1 MNLTSQTIYH
11 VPDVKATLTSIT
23 LSGFDRNNQTKQY
36 VLSDRSVAFVGSP
49 GCGKTTQIF
58 KVLNQLTRNPEGV
71 TVVLDIKREY
81 VKDCK
86 TGDAVLSLY
95 DIEGIPAGCQAR
107 WSLMREAYLDSRPEV
122 VLKEI
127 AGMVYRNA
135 IEHSENKA
143 FPEAAMLLFY
153 ALLLHIF
160 RNSHGQLPSNK
171 ELIKRILAI
180 KQEEFMETI
189 TRDQELA
196 PVRAFLPDKP
206 NVTSFGVMMEK
217 QAVLLETFLLD
228 SNFCHDDSNF
238 SIREFIHEGKGQTLY
253 LVFDTESRK
262 SSQTIVRLL
271 LDIAMKEALS
281 GENIT
286 DTDRTRYN
294 FVLDEY
300 AYLPS
305 GLEYLEMA
313 KDVGRSKGIRIYAGF
328 QNFSQLKKLYDGK
341 VESAMNDIAGYG
353 DIVVFKPHDQAT
365 REMVLSRAGTE
376 LAEVT
381 SIDLLCNVH
390 TECREM
396 PVVPPEDLNALD
408 CGEAVVLPNVGRP
421 FWFRFME

>member
-1 MNLTSQTIYH
+1 MNITSQTIYH
-11 VPDVKATLTSIT
+11 VPDGTVSSTSIT
-23 LSGFDRNNQTKQY
+23 LAGFDRNNQTKQY

-58 KVLNQLTRNPEGV
+58 KVVDQLHWNPDGV

-81 VKDCK
+81 VKKCRP
-86 TGDAVLSLY
+86 GDAVLSLY
-95 DIEGIPAGCQAR
+95 DIEGVPAGCQVR
-107 WSLMREAYLDSRPEV
+107 WSLMREAYLDSHPEV

-160 RNSHGQLPSNK
+160 KNSHGRLLSNK
-171 ELIKRILAI
+171 ELIKRILSV
-180 KQEEFMETI
+180 KQAEFVEMISKDE
-189 TRDQELA
+189 ELA
-196 PVRAFLPDKP
+196 PVRTFLPDKL
-206 NVTSFGVMMEK
+206 NVTSFGIMMEK

-228 SNFCHDDSNF
+228 SNFCHDDSDF
-238 SIREFIHEGKGQTLY
+238 SIREFIHEGRGRTLY

-271 LDIAMKEALS
+271 LDIAMKETLA
-281 GENIT
+281 GENIAA
-286 DTDRTRYN
+286 TDRTRYN

-305 GLEYLEMA
+305 GLEYLEMV

-328 QNFSQLKKLYDGK
+328 QNFSQLKKLYDGR

-376 LAEVT
+376 QAEMT
-381 SIDLLCNVH
+381 TIDLLCNVH
-390 TECREM
+390 TECREL
-396 PVVPPEDLNALD
+396 PVVPPEVLNALD
-408 CGEAVVLPNVGRP
+408 CGEAVILPNVGRP